1 MNSRTSRPRS
11 PTRQMTLISA
21 DVDLA
26 MTRGVNYPRGP
37 LAWGNELGLLHVVEE
52 IERLREDSGE
62 ERYRSSPLLRTMV
75 KEGKKFFE

>member
-1 MNSRTSRPRS
+1 
-11 PTRQMTLISA
+11 
-21 DVDLA
+21 

>member
-1 MNSRTSRPRS
+1 M
-11 PTRQMTLISA
+11 LE
-21 DVDLA
+21 
-26 MTRGVNYPRGP
+26 
-37 LAWGNELGLLHVVEE
+37 ELKTKLEQE